1 MLMKNQLHNLS
12 ISNDQTSRPATSPV
26 NPQASDQTVSQ
37 PSKAPTTA
45 NDQDNS
51 NKTPPNNQPHLQN
64 SGASNG
70 QVRTNH
76 VHLQAL
82 PHQPAKAPTV
92 ASAQDNSNKAP
103 PNNQQSQNTVND
115 QAYPETTNNHDNPQR
130 SDQPNLQ
137 QSQANTMAVIQDHFH
152 KTPPN
157 SQPHL
162 QNLSTS
168 NGQTLKARTNHLH
181 LQTSNQTLSQQSKAL
196 TTAGDQSHSNKTPPN
211 NQAHLP
217 SQEAVYDQAYSRAT
231 NNHNHSDL
239 QRLDQ
244 SDSQRLKEN
253 MVADESHSNE
263 IHSNNQT
270 HPQSL
275 NTGNYSV

>member
-1 MLMKNQLHNLS
+1 MVLENQLHN
-12 ISNDQTSRPATSPV
+12 SNTSSDQTSQPATSPI
-26 NPQASDQTVSQ
+26 QASDQTVSQ

-51 NKTPPNNQPHLQN
+51 NKTPPNNQPHL
-64 SGASNG
+64 
-70 QVRTNH
+70 
-76 VHLQAL
+76 
-82 PHQPAKAPTV
+82 HQPAKAPTV

-137 QSQANTMAVIQDHFH
+137 QSQTNTMAVIQDHFH

-168 NGQTLKARTNHLH
+168 NDQTLKARTNHLH
-181 LQTSNQTLSQQSKAL
+181 LQTSNQTLSRQSKAL

-217 SQEAVYDQAYSRAT
+217 SQEAVNDQAYSRAT
-231 NNHNHSDL
+231 NNHDHSDL
-239 QRLDQ
+239 QRSNQSLQRSDQ

-253 MVADESHSNE
+253 MVADENHLNE
-263 IHSNNQT
+263 IHLNNQT
-270 HPQSL
+270 HPQGL